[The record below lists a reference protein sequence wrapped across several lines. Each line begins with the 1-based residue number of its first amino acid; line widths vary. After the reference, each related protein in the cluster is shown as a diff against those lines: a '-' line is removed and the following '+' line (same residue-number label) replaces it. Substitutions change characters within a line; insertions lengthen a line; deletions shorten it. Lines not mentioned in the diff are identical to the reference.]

1 MNTTLRQSSS
11 SWELEALGAGIDD
24 PLDELSLAVVLVDHA
39 GRIRWQNR
47 TSLARVGNRNGVPV
61 VDTVAPEYRHVFQTQ
76 LAQALLGDRVD
87 EIEIVVVGLDGARRR
102 SRVNTVA
109 MRREGEVVGLLVVAT
124 PLKLGRPA
132 SGRAL
137 SAAPPA
143 RDARAPRRRAL
154 DPRNRGPP
162 RVHAGNRAELRPTA
176 AQGTRR
182 ALSARGGREGP
193 QAGSDPKGPTWV

>member
-11 SWELEALGAGIDD
+11 SWELEALGPGIDD

-61 VDTVAPEYRHVFQTQ
+61 LDTVAPEYRHVFQTQ
-76 LAQALLGDRVD
+76 FAQALLGDRVD

-124 PLKLGRPA
+124 PLNWDDRRRPVCRPA
-132 SGRAL
+132 CMRRSR
-137 SAAPPA
+137 SSPPGA
-143 RDARAPRRRAL
+143 RP
-154 DPRNRGPP
+154 
-162 RVHAGNRAELRPTA
+162 LRSRTA
-176 AQGTRR
+176 
-182 ALSARGGREGP
+182 
-193 QAGSDPKGPTWV
+193 